1 MQPLPRRNAGLTPG
15 LTFLLALATGTAVSA
30 IYLNQP
36 LLSTLA
42 KSLGAPHET
51 VGLIA
56 TLTQVGYALGIL
68 LLVPLG
74 DVLPKKRLV
83 TTKLALLALAL
94 AASGAARNVGAL
106 WAGSLL
112 IGILATVA
120 QDIVPLAADLAPA
133 ERRGRVI
140 GTVMSGLLLGILG
153 SRTFSGV
160 VAEHW
165 GWRAVFIATAVL
177 VALVGAIL
185 TIALPAPAPRS
196 SLRYGDLFASM
207 AAHVRDQAQLRRA
220 VLTQGLLGIAFSAFW
235 TNLSFHLS
243 GPPLGLSDGQIGL
256 FGLAG
261 AAGALGASM
270 AGRLGDRRGPHAGV
284 LIGVALVAIAFGFM
298 LLGPGSLLITIAG
311 AVVFD
316 LGVQMS
322 LISHQTIIYALDADA
337 RARLNA
343 LFVSGMF
350 LAFSLGSLVS
360 VQLQTRFGWP
370 SVLLLGLAASLAALI
385 SAARASRASASPV
398 TATA

>member
-1 MQPLPRRNAGLTPG
+1 MQPLPRRSAGLAPG

-42 KSLGAPHET
+42 RSLGAPHEM
-51 VGLIA
+51 VGMIA

-83 TTKLALLALAL
+83 TTKLALLALAR

-112 IGILATVA
+112 VGILATVA

-133 ERRGRVI
+133 EHRGRVI

-165 GWRAVFIATAVL
+165 GWRAVFVAAAAL

-185 TIALPAPAPRS
+185 TFALPAPAPHS
-196 SLRYGDLFASM
+196 SLRYGDLLRSM

-243 GPPLGLSDGQIGL
+243 APPFGLSDGQIGL

-261 AAGALGASM
+261 AAGALGAPL
-270 AGRLGDRRGPHAGV
+270 AGRLGDRRGPHTGV

-298 LLGPGSLLITIAG
+298 LLGPGSVLITIAG

-322 LISHQTIIYALDADA
+322 LISHQTIIYALDANA

-350 LAFSLGSLVS
+350 LAFSLGSLMS

-370 SVLLLGLAASLAALI
+370 AVLLLGLAASLAALVN
-385 SAARASRASASPV
+385 AVRASRAGASAV